1 MKSNNIYNINTKPG
15 IRDITS
21 GIWTAFSKDKILL
34 GMVMIGFLAIVGYA
48 MDKNYSL
55 NMGNDSI
62 DIHP

>member
-15 IRDITS
+15 IRDIAS
-21 GIWTAFSKDKILL
+21 SIWTAFSKDKILL
-34 GMVMIGFLAIVGYA
+34 GMGMIGFLAIVGYA